1 MGNTKTA
8 HPKISLEDYIYYYHI
23 AYKRDNISALSQL
36 SSMYPDLS
44 VQAFQNAANPDKGT
58 QADYNSD
65 CLHPVATG
73 NSRMTERRI
82 LDMVA
87 YLFCRENAPK
97 EFRVQLHRA
106 ALPAKEVFNHY
117 LDRYQKDYD
126 RDELWENFFLRLPEL
141 RQIIRRRRIGS
152 LMELEYRAAEYFE
165 RYSCGIKD
173 L

>member
-1 MGNTKTA
+1 
-8 HPKISLEDYIYYYHI
+8 
-23 AYKRDNISALSQL
+23 
-36 SSMYPDLS
+36 
-44 VQAFQNAANPDKGT
+44 
-58 QADYNSD
+58 
-65 CLHPVATG
+65 
-73 NSRMTERRI
+73 MTERRI

-152 LMELEYRAAEYFE
+152 LMELEYRAAKYFE

>member
-1 MGNTKTA
+1 
-8 HPKISLEDYIYYYHI
+8 
-23 AYKRDNISALSQL
+23 
-36 SSMYPDLS
+36 MYPDLS

-126 RDELWENFFLRLPEL
+126 RDELVGKFFLALTGTPSDNSAEAYW
-141 RQIIRRRRIGS
+141 QFDGTGIPGS
-152 LMELEYRAAEYFE
+152 KIF
-165 RYSCGIKD
+165 
-173 L
+173 